1 MASDSGVSAEDF
13 AKLQTIAEQA
23 NKTAE
28 EAKTAAEA
36 RADVKETVQEE
47 GEAQGLEVD
56 EQTAELL
63 ANAVV
68 SQLEA
73 RGAFGAPAVEPAAA
87 DPTVPDPAAA
97 AVPPAAPAAPAP
109 AVASEPPAADPIG
122 PGDEQRP
129 ARKSLAERFQGR

>member
-1 MASDSGVSAEDF
+1 MAADNSGVSAEDF
-13 AKLQTIAEQA
+13 AKLQALAEGA

-36 RADVKETVQEE
+36 RQDVKDNVIEE
-47 GEAQGLEVD
+47 GEAQGLKVD

-73 RGAFGAPAVEPAAA
+73 RGAFGQPPAGGDQPPVDPAVPVDPAAPPA
-87 DPTVPDPAAA
+87 PVAPDPAG
-97 AVPPAAPAAPAP
+97 PPAP
-109 AVASEPPAADPIG
+109 DPTDL
-122 PGDEQRP
+122 GDEQAP
-129 ARKSLAERFQGR
+129 ARKSLAERFQGK

>member
-1 MASDSGVSAEDF
+1 MAANSGVSAEDF
-13 AKLQTIAEQA
+13 AKLQALAEGA

-36 RADVKETVQEE
+36 RQDVKDNVIEE
-47 GEAQGLEVD
+47 GEAQGLKVD

-73 RGAFGAPAVEPAAA
+73 RGAFGQAPADPPAPVAPGADGGAAGATGVAPAPTPEPE
-87 DPTVPDPAAA
+87 P
-97 AVPPAAPAAPAP
+97 VPPAPNPTGL
-109 AVASEPPAADPIG
+109 D
-122 PGDEQRP
+122 DEQPP
-129 ARKSLAERFQGR
+129 ARKSLAERFQGK

>member
-1 MASDSGVSAEDF
+1 MANNSGVSAEDF
-13 AKLQTIAEQA
+13 AKLQQIAEQA

-36 RADVKETVQEE
+36 RAEVKETVKEE
-47 GEAQGLEVD
+47 GEAQGLKVD

-73 RGAFGAPAVEPAAA
+73 RGAFGAPAEPAAPA
-87 DPTVPDPAAA
+87 EPVVPGEPAAPA
-97 AVPPAAPAAPAP
+97 APVEPAAPAAPAP
-109 AVASEPPAADPIG
+109 EPTG
-122 PGDEQRP
+122 LGDEQP
-129 ARKSLAERFQGR
+129 PKRKSLAERFQGK

>member
-1 MASDSGVSAEDF
+1 VSQEDF
-13 AKLQTIAEQA
+13 AKLQQIAEQA

-36 RADVKETVQEE
+36 RRDVKDNVIEE
-47 GEAQGLEVD
+47 GEAQGMKVD

-73 RGAFGAPAVEPAAA
+73 RGAFGAPPAGGEPAVP
-87 DPTVPDPAAA
+87 PTGEPA
-97 AVPPAAPAAPAP
+97 AVPPAVPPAPAP
-109 AVASEPPAADPIG
+109 APASEPPAPAPDPTG
-122 PGDEQRP
+122 LGDETP
-129 ARKSLAERFQGR
+129 PRKRSLAERFQGK